1 MFQTKLLIA
10 ALAFGGTQAVTVQAE
25 RDDSCSS
32 YCNEHFPP
40 YSFGAC
46 MSFCGGRGLGLAQ
59 IEADDW
65 YDDVGPDEDGDG
77 EPDSDDLA
85 QISRGA
91 FLINVRNSPQARPA
105 YGFNHW
111 NAVR

>member
-25 RDDSCSS
+25 ADDSC
-32 YCNEHFPP
+32 YRN
-40 YSFGAC
+40 C
-46 MSFCGGRGLGLAQ
+46 MTHYGPRLDIVNRCYEFHCEGRSLAQ
-59 IEADDW
+59 IEADDR
-65 YDDVGPDEDGDG
+65 YDDVGPDEDG

-91 FLINVRNSPQARPA
+91 LLVNGINGPQTGPA
-105 YGFNHW
+105 YSFNHW